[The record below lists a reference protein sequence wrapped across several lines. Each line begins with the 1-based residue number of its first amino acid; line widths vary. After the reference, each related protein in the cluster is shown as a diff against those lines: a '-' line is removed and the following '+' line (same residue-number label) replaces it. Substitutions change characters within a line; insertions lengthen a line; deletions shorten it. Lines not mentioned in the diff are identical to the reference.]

1 MGYQLEH
8 KFFQVKLSH
17 LKYNKQNFV
26 YLQRRGQR
34 KLPPFS
40 FSVCIYFVGIER
52 KTLAKTYAAS
62 YIVKEDALWVAEEL
76 YSIMEE
82 SIQYDPLDLQET
94 TKEFLVDIIQIMNGL
109 DKEYTEKITALY
121 LDLALQSASK
131 TK

>member
-1 MGYQLEH
+1 M
-8 KFFQVKLSH
+8 S
-17 LKYNKQNFV
+17 
-26 YLQRRGQR
+26 
-34 KLPPFS
+34 PFS
-40 FSVCIYFVGIER
+40 FSARIYFVAIKR
-52 KTLAKTYAAS
+52 KQLAKIYAAKFLACND
-62 YIVKEDALWVAEEL
+62 VLWVAEEL

-82 SIQYDPLDLQET
+82 SIAYDSAIKQET